1 MKMLVVIK
9 SNIKKIFSS
18 QSLLNVLKGTFF
30 VLSFM
35 VVFLSLVIY
44 FDNKPTF
51 SPTSKGIMTF
61 FELYK
66 YPIALSAALLAI
78 ATLAVTTRRSIVAD
92 KQIIEMITQRKASY
106 LPDVIIARSV
116 FYIKTGV
123 GTTNKPFI
131 KFNEGTPESGL
142 PPKIKLH
149 NIGRGVAKNFKYEFI
164 YNVRECFNVMGQF
177 DADKYFTF
185 KIEGDIAELKT
196 NSEFGPIFSWIY
208 IMDSQTQKHIDFI
221 LTADTSDVPI
231 EIILPNNYLI
241 LNFLK
246 DEILLQ
252 NEINKEEKIISTNDM
267 FPKLEFKCNYQDI
280 GRRKLPQKFEL
291 NISTAEGFS
300 QLLNADNQFNSREY
314 KYKVVATDVTN
325 KPSGN
330 I

>member
-18 QSLLNVLKGTFF
+18 QSLLNVLIGTFV
-30 VLSFM
+30 VLFII
-35 VVFLSLVIY
+35 VVYLSLVIY

-51 SPTSKGIMTF
+51 SCTSKGITTF

-66 YPIALSAALLAI
+66 YPIALFAALLAI
-78 ATLAVTTRRSIVAD
+78 VTLAVTTRRSIVAD

-106 LPDVIIARSV
+106 LPDVIIARSI

-123 GTTNKPFI
+123 GTENRPFI
-131 KFNEGTPESGL
+131 KFNVGKSGL

-149 NIGRGVAKNFKYEFI
+149 NIGRGVAKNFEYEFI
-164 YNVRECFNVMGQF
+164 YNVRECFNVMKQF
-177 DADKYFTF
+177 YADKYFTF

-196 NSEFGPIFSWIY
+196 NSEFGPIFSSIH
-208 IMDSQTQKHIDFI
+208 IKDIQTQKHIDFI
-221 LTADTSDVPI
+221 LTADTSDGPI
-231 EIILPNNYLI
+231 EIILPNDYLI

-246 DEILLQ
+246 DEISHQ
-252 NEINKEEKIISTNDM
+252 NVINKEAKIISIDDM

-280 GRRKLPQKFEL
+280 GQRPLTKKFEL
-291 NISTAEGFS
+291 HISPEVHS
-300 QLLNADNQFNSREY
+300 RLLNADNQFNSCEY
-314 KYKVVATDVTN
+314 KYEVVAKDVTN